1 MIAKHNGRPP
11 FRADHIGSLLR
22 PPALRQAFKDH
33 AKHRID
39 GANFAQIQD
48 RCIREVV
55 KLQQDAGLKVV
66 TDGEFRRGGWSRGFL
81 SAVEGFGFKPS
92 KLTFHN
98 DQGVATA
105 APAPVAVG
113 KLKQKQSIVA
123 DDFDREVAATPA
135 DVDVMGHWH
144 QHHSARQYWV
154 NGSLIG
160 YSPLSIAYKTDY
172 EPPSQGFFIVHPT
185 RGKTLECP
193 VYVDE

>member
-1 MIAKHNGRPP
+1 MVFDIYSHTLDIILRASRLGGYQALPAKDVFDMEYWVLEQAKLRDDGV
-11 FRADHIGSLLR
+11 DDVLLVGGSTLLPGFFPYFEQR
-22 PPALRQAFKDH
+22 F
-33 AKHRID
+33 
-39 GANFAQIQD
+39 
-48 RCIREVV
+48 
-55 KLQQDAGLKVV
+55 GLKIV
-66 TDGEFRRGGWSRGFL
+66 DFL
-81 SAVEGFGFKPS
+81 EPKPG
-92 KLTFHN
+92 L
-98 DQGVATA
+98 
-105 APAPVAVG
+105 PP
-113 KLKQKQSIVA
+113 
-123 DDFDREVAATPA
+123 TPA